1 MDAEGDNKLRLS
13 VGGYPFLDVSENIL
27 FASVIP
33 QDPVI
38 WRVNYAEAQNAYT
51 IELPDKHEGWT
62 VSPNPDEP
70 EVHIQPILALLTIPP
85 RFIPGQLWRF
95 VRQEE

>member
-38 WRVNYAEAQNAYT
+38 WRVNYAEAQDAYT
-51 IELPDKHEGWT
+51 IELSDERKGWS
-62 VSPNPDEP
+62 VSSDLDHA
-70 EVHIQPILALLTIPP
+70 EVHIKPIIVLPTEPLQYTS
-85 RFIPGQLWRF
+85 GQLWRF
-95 VRQEE
+95 VRHEE